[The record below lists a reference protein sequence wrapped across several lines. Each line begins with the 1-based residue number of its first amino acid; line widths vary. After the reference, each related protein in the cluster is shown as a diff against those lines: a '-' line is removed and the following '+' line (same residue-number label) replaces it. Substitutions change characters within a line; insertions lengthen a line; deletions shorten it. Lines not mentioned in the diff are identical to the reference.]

1 MRSIAEI
8 FSSYEVLDSEGR
20 HVNGTDK
27 NGPNH
32 QYGDAYE
39 QILTIP
45 NVMSDPGKV
54 VRQRYPHSIRSDT
67 DLMMEIGV
75 AGGASLLA
83 WSEVFPNAHCVGLD
97 IMPDPSPMLYG
108 KDRIEF
114 HIGDMRSHEDCLRA
128 ASGRM
133 FDFICEDAT
142 HILEDSLR
150 TLLYLWPH
158 VRPGGVYVIEEF
170 ANIGAHR
177 RAIIELW
184 PFARIID
191 TVGPFGGCEPLVVL
205 RKPL

>member
-39 QILTIP
+39 RIVP
-45 NVMSDPGKV
+45 D
-54 VRQRYPHSIRSDT
+54 RDT
-67 DLMMEIGV
+67 VNLMMEIGV

-97 IMPDPSPMLYG
+97 IMPDPAPMLYG

-128 ASGRM
+128 AGGRK

-205 RKPL
+205 RKPI